1 MYNIDGRELEIT
13 PRKLGLNGNLDI
25 SRGLSVNFKIIN
37 TSSSYKFV
45 LYYNNYSL
53 DQMVFLIGWYNTI
66 IHVLIQQCA
75 AALNKLV

>member
-13 PRKLGLNGNLDI
+13 QRKLGLNGNLDI